1 MYKFLGFLCHN
12 KFSIEITGIAL
23 SGITLAEL
31 AFADLVLKVL
41 IGVFTLTMIVLKTIK
56 DYKK

>member
-1 MYKFLGFLCHN
+1 VYKFLSFLGHN
-12 KFSIEITGIAL
+12 KFSLELTGIAV
-23 SGITLAEL
+23 GGVTLAEL

-41 IGVFTLTMIVLKTIK
+41 IGVFTLTILVLKTIK